1 MSFFHGGLTLV
12 TPPTLL
18 GGTMLTKFYTLA
30 EISEM
35 THISIPY
42 LKSLIN
48 KGTIKAKKSS
58 KCYLVNEY
66 ELLKFLESM
75 EVKTNER

>member
-1 MSFFHGGLTLV
+1 
-12 TPPTLL
+12 
-18 GGTMLTKFYTLA
+18 MLTRFYTLA

-35 THISIPY
+35 THTSIPY
-42 LKSLIN
+42 LKGLIDN
-48 KGTIKAKKSS
+48 GTIKATKMS

-75 EVKTNER
+75 EVKPNER